1 MMCTMRLGRRVPTAA
16 LALALAFAPTLA
28 GCGLL
33 DLDGGSTLEDAF
45 EYLPAD
51 TFSVEFADRGSM
63 AERLGVDDIDPR
75 DVRDSDLDDVLAA
88 FKEERETTLATT
100 ELTAW
105 LQAMKD
111 APLNDFDVEWQAFAA
126 WGDADEDIGDLAA
139 TVWKVGDDVDF
150 DALADDLKE
159 KGYDVGSSGD
169 LPMYSIDLSEAD
181 TAGLVGGV
189 YPAPLML
196 NVMLDKDDEIV
207 VVAPTPDPLGDV
219 ADVIA
224 DDTDSLADDS
234 GGMGDLLDA
243 ADGDP
248 ELAVLT
254 AGGPGLCD
262 DGGGPL
268 PEQLQDEYGDLGRP
282 DARALF
288 VAGEDPKA
296 LLVLQYGSEDDAKAD
311 LDAREAL
318 IDEGVD
324 IQTRES
330 FDDLGHFSLEQDG
343 DLVLIDED
351 FDGGPVQALRAERA
365 RGGPGVCGQEAD

>member
-1 MMCTMRLGRRVPTAA
+1 MRLGRRVPTAA
-16 LALALAFAPTLA
+16 LALALASAPTLA

-33 DLDGGSTLEDAF
+33 DFDGGSTVDDAF

-51 TFSVEFADRGSM
+51 TFSVELADRGSM

-105 LQAMKD
+105 LPAMKD

-126 WGDADEDIGDLAA
+126 WGDADDDIGDLAA

-169 LPMYSIDLSEAD
+169 LPTYSIDLSEAD

-324 IQTRES
+324 IQTRGS